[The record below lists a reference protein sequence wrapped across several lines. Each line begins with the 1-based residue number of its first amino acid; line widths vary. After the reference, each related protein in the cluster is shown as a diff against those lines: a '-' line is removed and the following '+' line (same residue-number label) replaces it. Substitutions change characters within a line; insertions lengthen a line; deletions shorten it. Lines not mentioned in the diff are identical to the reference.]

1 MAINL
6 SRIAKGVVLPLAAG
20 AAKGYMAKRDLLEK
34 EFRENKRR
42 QEEWMATYGR
52 KAIADNQAKEDT
64 IESAAQRIKG
74 AGLPDSDVIQ
84 LLEIHGPESVLEL
97 SKLVQE
103 YQAKNREPLTEELM
117 TQAFEGIEDYDVEGK
132 TIEQA
137 VQDAFE
143 VVKMRDTSDPV
154 DTEEMGFLERL
165 SYNLSGERES
175 EKLRR
180 FLDQDYEGGL
190 SINETRELAYRG
202 MPRGTGDLAAF
213 DTSVFQTGYSSESK
227 ENTKMLKSYIQT
239 RTLDLLSGIDFVD
252 NEGNETGLPYSD
264 VIRLSDE
271 GMGIALRPSEI
282 MDNILLKKDTDDTV
296 RNAFEQ
302 AIRDS
307 YDDRAELWANNNL
320 AEMFFG
326 GPDYLA
332 SLRMTVEQQ
341 IIEKVTN
348 EEITDEQA
356 QLIIDN
362 TFTRTEDSAED
373 VEKVKEFL
381 SANPSLPFIIVDG
394 TIQPTEAF
402 LSELEEQGGSEG
414 GSEGGNEGG
423 NEGGS
428 EPVTPAE
435 FDPDTYELLVQP
447 EPESVVPALP
457 EPVLYTSG
465 NERPSSKKD
474 REDWFNEYG
483 SKYFENGSKRYVAPR
498 PTEVGDAQRLW
509 DDLWGS
515 SHDFTTGFPLIAG
528 ETE

>member
-6 SRIAKGVVLPLAAG
+6 SKIAKGVVLPFAAG

-52 KAIADNQAKEDT
+52 KALADNQAKEDT

-74 AGLPDSDVIQ
+74 AGLPDADVIQ

-117 TQAFEGIEDYDVEGK
+117 AQAFEGIEDYDVEGK

-175 EKLRR
+175 EKLKK

-190 SINETRELAYRG
+190 SINEVRELAYRG
-202 MPRGTGDLAAF
+202 MPRGTGDLATF
-213 DTSVFQTGYSSESK
+213 DTSVFQTGYSSENK
-227 ENTKMLKSYIQT
+227 ENTKMLKNYIQAQ
-239 RTLDLLSGIDFVD
+239 TLNLLSGLED
-252 NEGNETGLPYSD
+252 EMGLPYSD
-264 VIRLSDE
+264 VIKFDEANNELLSSKI
-271 GMGIALRPSEI
+271 MG
-282 MDNILLKKDTDDTV
+282 NILLKKDTDDNIK
-296 RNAFEQ
+296 NAFEQ

-307 YDDRAELWANNNL
+307 YVKRARLWENNNL

-341 IIEKVTN
+341 MDALIEN
-348 EEITDEQA
+348 EEMTQDEKNNIQEF
-356 QLIIDN
+356 D
-362 TFTRTEDSAED
+362 TREDH
-373 VEKVKEFL
+373 
-381 SANPSLPFIIVDG
+381 ANSEQRYGIVDG
-394 TIQPTEAF
+394 VLVFRQPEG
-402 LSELEEQGGSEG
+402 SGGSEG
-414 GSEGGNEGG
+414 GSEGDSEEGSG
-423 NEGGS
+423 I
-428 EPVTPAE
+428 EPVTPAPVE
-435 FDPDTYELLVQP
+435 FDPETFELAVQP
-447 EPESVVPALP
+447 EPEPVVPPKPNP
-457 EPVLYTSG
+457 EYYLSG
-465 NERPSSKKD
+465 RERTSSKEA
-474 REDWFNEYG
+474 REEWEEKYG
-483 SKYFENGSKRYVAPR
+483 KSYTDTGSKRYVSPR
-498 PTEVGDAQRLW
+498 PARDPNNLYPYESWMYQ
-509 DDLWGS
+509 WGN
-515 SHDFTTGFPLIAG
+515 SHNPETGAPLMV
-528 ETE
+528 EEDQ

>member
-117 TQAFEGIEDYDVEGK
+117 TQAFEGIEDYDAEGK

-165 SYNLSGERES
+165 SYNLSGDRES

-239 RTLDLLSGIDFVD
+239 RTLNLLSGLD
-252 NEGNETGLPYSD
+252 NELGSPYSD
-264 VIRLSDE
+264 VLKYSE
-271 GMGIALRPSEI
+271 GDPLRPSEI

-296 RNAFEQ
+296 KNAYEQ
-302 AIRDS
+302 AIRES
-307 YDDRAELWANNNL
+307 YDNRAELWTNNNL

-341 IIEKVTN
+341 MDALIEN
-348 EEITDEQA
+348 EEMTQEEKNNIQEFD
-356 QLIIDN
+356 
-362 TFTRTEDSAED
+362 TREDH
-373 VEKVKEFL
+373 
-381 SANPSLPFIIVDG
+381 ANSGQRYGIVDG
-394 TIQPTEAF
+394 VLVFRQPEG
-402 LSELEEQGGSEG
+402 SGGNEG

-423 NEGGS
+423 SEGGS

-515 SHDFTTGFPLIAG
+515 SHDFTTGAPLID
-528 ETE
+528 EENQ

>member
-117 TQAFEGIEDYDVEGK
+117 TQAFEGIEDYDAEGK

-165 SYNLSGERES
+165 SYNLSGDRES

-239 RTLDLLSGIDFVD
+239 QTLNLLSGLED
-252 NEGNETGLPYSD
+252 GTGTSYSD
-264 VIRLSDE
+264 IIKFSDE
-271 GMGIALRPSEI
+271 GIGDPLRPSEI

-302 AIRDS
+302 AIRES
-307 YDDRAELWANNNL
+307 YDNRAELWRNNNL

-341 IIEKVTN
+341 MDALIEN
-348 EEITDEQA
+348 EEMTQEEKNNIQEFD
-356 QLIIDN
+356 
-362 TFTRTEDSAED
+362 TREDH
-373 VEKVKEFL
+373 
-381 SANPSLPFIIVDG
+381 ANSGQRYGIVDG
-394 TIQPTEAF
+394 VLVFRQPE
-402 LSELEEQGGSEG
+402 GS
-414 GSEGGNEGG
+414 GGNEGG
-423 NEGGS
+423 N

-435 FDPDTYELLVQP
+435 FDSDTYELLVQP

-515 SHDFTTGFPLIAG
+515 SHDFTTGAPLID
-528 ETE
+528 EENQ

>member
-52 KAIADNQAKEDT
+52 KAIAENKAKEDT

-103 YQAKNREPLTEELM
+103 YQSKNREPLTEELM

-175 EKLRR
+175 EKLKR

-190 SINETRELAYRG
+190 SINEVRELAYRG
-202 MPRGTGDLAAF
+202 MPRGTGDLATF
-213 DTSVFQTGYSSESK
+213 DTSVFQTGYSSENK

-239 RTLDLLSGIDFVD
+239 QTLNLLSGLEDEF
-252 NEGNETGLPYSD
+252 GNPYSD
-264 VIRLSDE
+264 VIKFDSDL
-271 GMGIALRPSEI
+271 MPLPSREI

-307 YDDRAELWANNNL
+307 YDNRAELWTNNNL

-341 IIEKVTN
+341 MDALIEN
-348 EEITDEQA
+348 EEMTQEEK
-356 QLIIDN
+356 DN
-362 TFTRTEDSAED
+362 IQEFDTREDH
-373 VEKVKEFL
+373 
-381 SANPSLPFIIVDG
+381 ANSGQRYGIVDG
-394 TIQPTEAF
+394 VLVFRQPEG
-402 LSELEEQGGSEG
+402 SGGNEGGSEG
-414 GSEGGNEGG
+414 GSEGG

-447 EPESVVPALP
+447 EPEPVVPALP

-515 SHDFTTGFPLIAG
+515 SHDFTTGAPLID
-528 ETE
+528 EENQ